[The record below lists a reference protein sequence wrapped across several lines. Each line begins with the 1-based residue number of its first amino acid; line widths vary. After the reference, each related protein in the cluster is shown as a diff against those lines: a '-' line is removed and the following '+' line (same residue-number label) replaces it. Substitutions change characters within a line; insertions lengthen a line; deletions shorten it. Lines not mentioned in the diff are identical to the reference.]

1 MHQLGP
7 AGFRQQP
14 LQAGPIPSGQ
24 GGLGHPAGQNAAGIR
39 QQRLPAA
46 DPQAPF
52 IGLGPLPPG
61 ARAGQP
67 RILGQHGQGQPVGQR
82 PHQQA
87 PAQPAQGTGEGG
99 REQGAAAHG
108 LVENV
113 RPFHRTV
120 PRSRLAMASTNTP
133 RKNNTGTGKIRLIQP
148 KLPTRRVIS
157 SSCAAK
163 PP

>member
-7 AGFRQQP
+7 PGFRQQP
-14 LQAGPIPSGQ
+14 LQAGPIPPGQ
-24 GGLGHPAGQNAAGIR
+24 GSLGHAAGQDAAGIR
-39 QQRLPAA
+39 QPRLPAA

-52 IGLGPLPPG
+52 VGLGPLPPG
-61 ARAGQP
+61 ARTGQP
-67 RILGQHGQGQPVGQR
+67 RILGQLGQGQSIGQAA
-82 PHQQA
+82 HQQA

-99 REQGAAAHG
+99 PEEGSPTHG
-108 LVENV
+108 LVDTE
-113 RPFHRTV
+113 RPFHCTA
-120 PRSRLAMASTNTP
+120 PRSRLAMARTNTP
-133 RKNNTGTGKIRLIQP
+133 RKNSTGTGKIRLIQP